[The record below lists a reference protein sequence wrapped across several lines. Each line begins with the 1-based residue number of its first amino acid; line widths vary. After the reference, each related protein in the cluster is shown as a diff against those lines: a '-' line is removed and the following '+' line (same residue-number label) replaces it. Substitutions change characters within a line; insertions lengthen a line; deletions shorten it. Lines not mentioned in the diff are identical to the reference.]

1 MQAGAQSDSSKPTT
15 QAMFDKSR
23 REKDNQVHGGTGQ
36 SVMDKVKNA
45 VGLGGEDKQVWKV
58 SRTLV
63 LGCIF
68 GEKPCFIFSNHRSY
82 F

>member
-45 VGLGGEDKQVWKV
+45 VGLGEDKPV
-58 SRTLV
+58 
-63 LGCIF
+63 
-68 GEKPCFIFSNHRSY
+68 
-82 F
+82 